1 MKVICIAAITN
12 ATYNRNNKAPKTES
26 CSTPWV
32 IEVKHAIQDRF
43 SRCRCLISL
52 SCLHVSPVWPLIS
65 RMSIPLIYSCLCF
78 CHSPCFS
85 LCFPWSFPSCF
96 PEGVLVSIWMTS
108 ETLYLLFLD
117 ILCHSKISQPLFF
130 LRYSQIVPS
139 LFTQNRL
146 LKALC
151 YKSIY

>member
-1 MKVICIAAITN
+1 M
-12 ATYNRNNKAPKTES
+12 
-26 CSTPWV
+26 
-32 IEVKHAIQDRF
+32 KHAIHLLKIFMMQVYNF
-43 SRCRCLISL
+43 TLLSACF
-52 SCLHVSPVWPLIS
+52 SCLVSYLPYVNTSHLLIHLLLFS
-65 RMSIPLIYSCLCF
+65 YYSCFCF

-96 PEGVLVSIWMTS
+96 PEGLLVSIWMTS
-108 ETLYLLFLD
+108 QTLYLLFLD
-117 ILCHSKISQPLFF
+117 ILCHSNISQPLFF
-130 LRYSQIVPS
+130 LQYSQIVPS